1 LRVIDW
7 VAFRATVDCLQAGLG
22 FMAKRYKRLV
32 EFIQVSN
39 KLTLFEVLND
49 SHEAPFLLVGAVGVL
64 GRCSVGVLGRCSVG
78 VLLSLLEPQVLDVFA
93 DEVDLLGATAL
104 AIKFIIVDVAGNPD
118 SLGENVHPQALEIVF
133 LVTPESCLVC
143 KESLDRNGF
152 EERTRGQVEVQD
164 DDSGARLDCVIVA
177 SHDFKRL

>member
-49 SHEAPFLLVGAVGVL
+49 SHEAPFLLVGA
-64 GRCSVGVLGRCSVG
+64 VGVLGRCSVG